1 MNQTSVLLALCLL
14 LPAGSSR
21 VSAQTVTVLGTPA
34 PFNVTTA
41 VAGLQPAVITNAVT
55 SIRVVGIQGAEKI
68 SAGLNAPM
76 PAGTTLTIL
85 LAVLPGATT
94 VGTVTLTTTV
104 VMLEYDIQ
112 NDGTA
117 RITYTFSATAAAGV
131 IPSQSRIVTFTL
143 AAYP

>member
-1 MNQTSVLLALCLL
+1 MNQTSVLLALCLV

-55 SIRVVGIQGAEKI
+55 SIRIVGIQGAEKI